1 MEEPQ
6 HHPSLIPLRRR
17 NSISTSVPLPSKLTL
32 PPKPL
37 HTTSLPNASTSPS
50 SFEFISFKSSL
61 TNNYTSLKDI
71 LPFSSKGGAAAVNSP
86 TPRPAVNYSYE
97 ISIRNHLVK
106 QAAWA
111 YLQPMSASPGSSG
124 HHYFRR
130 IWMRFTS
137 AQNSISS
144 CLRYINSRIISGLS
158 RAIDRIRRA
167 IFVHVS

>member
-1 MEEPQ
+1 MEKPP

-37 HTTSLPNASTSPS
+37 HTSSLPNGSPS
-50 SFEFISFKSSL
+50 SSFELISFKSSL
-61 TNNYTSLKDI
+61 RNNYTSLKDI
-71 LPFSSKGGAAAVNSP
+71 LPFSSNGAVNSP
-86 TPRPAVNYSYE
+86 TAGPAVNYCYE

-111 YLQPMSASPGSSG
+111 YLQPMSASPGSPG
-124 HHYFRR
+124 HHCFRQ
-130 IWMRFTS
+130 IWMRFSS

-158 RAIDRIRRA
+158 RAVDRIRRA

>member
-1 MEEPQ
+1 MEEPP

-37 HTTSLPNASTSPS
+37 HTSSLPNSLPSS
-50 SFEFISFKSSL
+50 SFELISFKSSL

-71 LPFSSKGGAAAVNSP
+71 LPFSSNGAAASVNSP
-86 TPRPAVNYSYE
+86 TAGPAVNYCYE

-130 IWMRFTS
+130 IWMRFSS

-144 CLRYINSRIISGLS
+144 CLRYINSLIISGLS